1 VTVPLLWA
9 RIWKIWRKV
18 HGVSIGLDS
27 RKYSAGGGLT
37 AR

>member
-1 VTVPLLWA
+1 VTVPPLWA
-9 RIWKIWRKV
+9 QIWKIWRKV

>member
-1 VTVPLLWA
+1 VTVPPLWVQ
-9 RIWKIWRKV
+9 ISKIWRKV